1 MNRTPDGEYLL
12 GHTYRTDPGRRICL
26 SIPGGR
32 YTRVGDPLSEKVLDP
47 WNDSFYQQQQLSR
60 SETLSH
66 RKFMGI
72 VSVFQTAQAPYVWA
86 YPDFTPPAKRICSY
100 MNCWCVISWPTGLQ
114 LTIDSLGIPGSHG
127 RDRHRTDAHHGI
139 RRQRQLGYNPAILRH
154 WINTTVPVKPSR
166 PLWTV
171 ATHEVL
177 PSS

>member
-1 MNRTPDGEYLL
+1 MPIGTWWTVPSGWVIRC
-12 GHTYRTDPGRRICL
+12 RKK
-26 SIPGGR
+26 S
-32 YTRVGDPLSEKVLDP
+32 TRS

-66 RKFMGI
+66 RKDHGYRVRF
-72 VSVFQTAQAPYVWA
+72 
-86 YPDFTPPAKRICSY
+86 PDRTSTLCLGLSGFSPHRQKRICSY
-100 MNCWCVISWPTGLQ
+100 MNCWCVISADRSYNSL
-114 LTIDSLGIPGSHG
+114 IDSLEYL
-127 RDRHRTDAHHGI
+127 DRMGVTAIELMPIMEYEGNDSWVI
-139 RRQRQLGYNPAILRH
+139 TQVILRH